1 MMAYLEPLALV
12 AMAALAIYLVFRRR
26 RRPACGPSTPAGGCA
41 RCPMKGECPAI
52 LSIEPLP
59 RSPEDSRG
67 NGHDPTESAHRD
79 T

>member
-26 RRPACGPSTPAGGCA
+26 RRPACGPSAPAGGCGQ
-41 RCPMKGECPAI
+41 CPMKGECPAI

-59 RSPEDSRG
+59 QSPEDPKRKR
-67 NGHDPTESAHRD
+67 P
-79 T
+79 